1 MSASTSAP
9 PAVRPEAPSVD
20 GGGPPRTRSS
30 RRDGPDGPPA
40 FPTAGG
46 RTVRLSREP
55 ESDLLHVE
63 APDGRVEM
71 EIRFTDDGPVLR
83 FPSAALRMETD
94 QDVELACRDFRV
106 RARGEV
112 ELEAGETA
120 RVEGHG
126 VEVESRRADVR
137 IRANDNV
144 RVDGERILLNC

>member
-1 MSASTSAP
+1 
-9 PAVRPEAPSVD
+9 
-20 GGGPPRTRSS
+20 
-30 RRDGPDGPPA
+30 
-40 FPTAGG
+40 
-46 RTVRLSREP
+46 
-55 ESDLLHVE
+55 
-63 APDGRVEM
+63 M

>member
-1 MSASTSAP
+1 MSASPSAP
-9 PAVRPEAPSVD
+9 PAVRPEAPAAD
-20 GGGPPRTRSS
+20 GGGSDPLPAS
-30 RRDGPDGPPA
+30 RREPGESRMTL
-40 FPTAGG
+40 PTAGG
-46 RTVRLSREP
+46 RTVRLRRETD
-55 ESDLLHVE
+55 SDLLHVE

-83 FPSAALRMETD
+83 FPSAGLRMETD

-120 RVEGHG
+120 RVEGYG
-126 VEVESRRADVR
+126 VRVESRRADVR